1 MIAKNERALRQSI
14 IDACISMNSNGL
26 NQGTSGNISVRYQDG
41 ILITPTSLPYDE
53 MSAEDIVWMGFDGV
67 IEGDRVPSTE
77 WRFHIDI
84 MRQKKDVNAI
94 VHAHPTA
101 CTTLSIMNRD
111 IPPIHYMVAVAG
123 GHDIRCAEY
132 ATFGVKALSNN
143 ALKALEGRKAC
154 LLAHHGMIATA
165 QSLDKAMWLAI
176 EVEALAK
183 QYLGCLPMGEPPL
196 LSKEEIQNVI
206 NRMTN
211 YGHGD

>member
-1 MIAKNERALRQSI
+1 
-14 IDACISMNSNGL
+14 
-26 NQGTSGNISVRYQDG
+26 
-41 ILITPTSLPYDE
+41 
-53 MSAEDIVWMGFDGV
+53 MGFDGV

-94 VHAHPTA
+94 VHAHPTV
-101 CTTLSIMNRD
+101 CTTPSIMNRD
-111 IPPIHYMVAVAG
+111 IPPIHYMVAVVG

-132 ATFGVKALSNN
+132 ATFGIKALSNN

-176 EVEALAK
+176 EDGLT
-183 QYLGCLPMGEPPL
+183 G
-196 LSKEEIQNVI
+196 
-206 NRMTN
+206 
-211 YGHGD
+211 